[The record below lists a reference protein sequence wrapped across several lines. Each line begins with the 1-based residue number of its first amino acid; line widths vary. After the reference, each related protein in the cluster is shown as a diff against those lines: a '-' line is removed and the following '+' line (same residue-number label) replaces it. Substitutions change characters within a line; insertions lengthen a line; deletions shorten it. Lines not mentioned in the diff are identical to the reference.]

1 MMKTTATVM
10 EIDGI
15 LIMMLI
21 ELTCGRGPHSMLPL
35 LRDARK
41 VCKVSDDDDDDDGYG
56 TGF

>member
-15 LIMMLI
+15 LIMMMI

-41 VCKVSDDDDDDDGYG
+41 VCKVSDDDDDDDGCG